1 MADKKKILKHCTNF
15 DEIINCDFLE
25 DDILTSIDKEIEEL
39 TIRRKYLFEII
50 KKENNYNIF

>member
-1 MADKKKILKHCTNF
+1 MRQEKNVEFISLDMKNLVLKW
-15 DEIINCDFLE
+15 LE

>member
-1 MADKKKILKHCTNF
+1 MRQEKNVEFISLDMKNLVLKW
-15 DEIINCDFLE
+15 LE
-25 DDILTSIDKEIEEL
+25 DDILTSIDKEIDEL